1 MVRDEVTKLLRI
13 SVWILAVVALLAIG
27 LFLYL
32 RNTDLSVYEEEIEE
46 YLSEAIGYDVRV
58 EGLFE
63 LRFGSLTRLT
73 AEQVRITNSDWQPDT
88 QLLSAGHLSVTIN
101 LWSLF
106 SSPIIIENFE
116 VSDLKIRVERNAE
129 ARSNWESG
137 RAGVSPAPKK
147 TFNPDLIA
155 FKEAHVQDV
164 HFILIDPVRPRPL
177 NVSLEHLTV
186 EPDVNNILDLDLRG
200 KINEFPLQADG
211 KIGPWQNLLDGQ
223 NLSFDLDMTLGRVRL
238 AVDGSIADLATL
250 DDVKVTVE
258 LEGPAIDR
266 VADVLDWPRFAEGAF
281 KVDGSIQKID
291 NDNQIRLSGNLGAI
305 DILAS
310 GHIDRL
316 INPQRAELHF
326 DYSGPDTMHVAE
338 MFGIEGASDAPFHV
352 SGDVTQERRRFEFSE
367 TRTQIGNNAIT
378 INGWIDTTKS
388 VPDGDLSVTASG
400 PNLSVVGPFTK
411 IVGIPAEAFEI
422 DGRIQ
427 KSGASVRFDD
437 LKIAVGEN
445 RISANGAIGG
455 QGSDETEITFSASGP
470 DISILQAMTGL
481 HGIPQKPFTISAHVR
496 PDKAGVKLQ
505 DAVGVFGDNRVEA
518 HGLIGLKGGLT
529 GTDLR
534 VKVSGSDLMNVS
546 LLAGAPYLPAG
557 PFKAAARIQIKDGSL
572 LTVSDATADTK
583 GFSASANGT
592 VGLAANSGQFKLQ
605 VSATSPDLAGLL
617 QLEFLDRLAG
627 EAFRIE
633 GGISHKTGTIE
644 LDAVHASIGNMEASI
659 DGSVTSDGTAA
670 DVAFKVS
677 APDATVL
684 SEFSGYTDLPDG
696 AVSIGGQFRKT
707 LTDYDLDHVE
717 FHIGDNALTAD
728 GRLSNAPLKNDSEL
742 RFSVAGPN
750 LHQLGRPFGV
760 AALPA
765 KPFTVSGDVIG
776 VPTGFAIEKLDAR
789 IGDNALVGLFTADL
803 RGKPELSGVLS
814 SSLIDVTDRLEK
826 SAKQTEKPGG
836 GKGDFIFSDKPFDL
850 DWLQSINLDIDVN
863 IGHLIAPKLDFRE
876 LETSLELH
884 DGALDIDH
892 TSLHEGG
899 GEMTG
904 NVHFEPSTGG
914 YELDGSLN
922 VDNVRVSHAD
932 FAVADRSTLPPIT
945 GQLKLR
951 GTGNSP
957 HDMAASSNGVVS
969 FTQGAGRSRDLAFL
983 RRLRGLFAQVIDPND
998 PLLKEVPF
1006 VSLECAFYQAS
1017 ISNGTVTVE
1026 KLATQTDRVTVVVA
1040 GTIDLKNEVLNL
1052 SVQAKP
1058 RGGFGIS
1065 FVGVANSFVKLG
1077 GTLRKPNMRLDPAG
1091 SVTTTGAALATGGL
1105 SLLAKGLWDRASS
1118 QKGICDSPQP

>member
-1 MVRDEVTKLLRI
+1 VTKLLRV

-27 LFLYL
+27 LLLYL
-32 RNTDLSVYEEEIEE
+32 RNTDLSVYEEQIEE
-46 YLSEAIGYDVRV
+46 YLSEVIGHDVDV
-58 EGLFE
+58 DGLFE
-63 LRFGSLTRLT
+63 LRFGNLTRLT
-73 AEQVRITNSDWQPDT
+73 AEQIRITNSDWQTVT
-88 QLLSAGHLSVTIN
+88 QLLSAGHLSVTIK

-106 SSPIIIENFE
+106 SSPIIIEDFE
-116 VSDLKIRVERNAE
+116 VSDLNIRIERNAE
-129 ARSNWESG
+129 ARSNWDSS

-147 TFNPDLIA
+147 AFDPDLIA
-155 FKEAHVQDV
+155 FREARVQDV
-164 HFILIDPVRPRPL
+164 HFTLIDPVRPRPL

-186 EPDVNNILDLDLRG
+186 DPDASNILDLDLRG
-200 KINEFPLQADG
+200 KVNEFPLQAHG
-211 KIGPWQNLLDGQ
+211 RIGPWQNLLDGQ
-223 NLSFDLDMTLGRVRL
+223 NLSFDLDMTLGRVGL

-250 DDVKVTVE
+250 DDVKVTLE
-258 LEGPAIDR
+258 LQGPAIER
-266 VADVLDWPRFAEGAF
+266 VTDVFDWPMFAEGAF

-338 MFGIEGASDAPFHV
+338 MFGIEGAPDARFHV

-367 TRTQIGNNAIT
+367 TRAQIGDNAIT
-378 INGWIDTTKS
+378 INGWVDTAKS

-455 QGSDETEITFSASGP
+455 QGSDQTEITFSASGP

-496 PDKAGVKLQ
+496 PDKAGLKLQ
-505 DAVGVFGDNRVEA
+505 DALGVFGDNRVEA
-518 HGLIGLKGGLT
+518 NGLIGLQGGLA

-557 PFKAAARIQIKDGSL
+557 PFKAAARIQIKDSSL

-592 VGLAANSGQFKLQ
+592 VGLAANSGQFQLQ
-605 VSATSPDLAGLL
+605 VSATGPDLADLL

-627 EAFRIE
+627 EAFRLE
-633 GGISHKTGTIE
+633 GGIGHNTSAFE
-644 LDAVHASIGNMEASI
+644 LDAVHVSIGNMEASI
-659 DGSVTSDGTAA
+659 DGSVASDRTAA
-670 DVAFKVS
+670 DIAFKVT

-684 SEFSGYTDLPDG
+684 SEFSGYNDLPGG
-696 AVSIGGQFRKT
+696 AVSIGGRFRKT
-707 LTDYDLDHVE
+707 LTDYDLDQVE

-742 RFSVAGPN
+742 RFSAAGPN

-760 AALPA
+760 DALPA
-765 KPFTVSGDVIG
+765 KPFTVSGEVAG

-789 IGDNALVGLFTADL
+789 VGDNTLAGRFTADL
-803 RGKPELSGVLS
+803 RDKPKLSGVLS
-814 SSLIDVTDRLEK
+814 SSLIDITERPKKAIGQTGEPGSEK
-826 SAKQTEKPGG
+826 GE
-836 GKGDFIFSDKPFDL
+836 FIFSDKPFNV
-850 DWLQSINLDIDVN
+850 DWLQSIDLDIDVT
-863 IGHLIAPKLDFRE
+863 IDRLIVPKLDFRE
-876 LETSLELH
+876 LKTSLELH

-892 TSLHEGG
+892 MSLHEGG

-914 YELDGSLN
+914 YELDGFLN
-922 VDNVRVSHAD
+922 ADNVRMSYVD
-932 FAVADRSTLPPIT
+932 FAVEDRSTLPPIT

-951 GTGNSP
+951 GTGNSL
-957 HDMAASSNGVVS
+957 HEMAASSNGVVS

-983 RRLRGLFAQVIDPND
+983 RRLRSLFSEIIDPND

-1017 ISNGTVTVE
+1017 ISNGTATVE
-1026 KLATQTDRVTVVVA
+1026 KLGMQTDRVTVVAA
-1040 GTIDLKNEVLNL
+1040 GTIDLKSEALNL
-1052 SVQAKP
+1052 SLHAEP
-1058 RGGFGIS
+1058 REGLGIS
-1065 FVGVANSFVKLG
+1065 FVGVAHSFVKLG
-1077 GTLRKPNMRLDPAG
+1077 GTLRKPVMQLDPAG
-1091 SVTTTGAALATGGL
+1091 SATTAGAAIATGGL

-1118 QKGICDSPQP
+1118 RKGICDLPQP